1 MTRALSLVALW
12 ILPLPAEEIRF
23 DSARDWN
30 TWNLPA
36 GIVEPTPDGRL
47 QPVAIRR
54 GIDATDNLAAFGGG
68 IHQAG
73 SNRRS
78 ASRVTDG
85 DLATGWGP
93 DPADPPADWFLDL
106 DLGRGVFANRVVL
119 HFAPDAPPF
128 QLFDLLLSTGEPQV
142 NESNTSFNDVLIF
155 RTQHRFKEN
164 LDHRVVFELDQPDHT
179 PIRYVRVKNLLA
191 VEGARLTEIEVEAF
205 GDNLILNLLERS
217 GTIHIE
223 IGEDADDDVPLGNAI
238 QLADGD
244 FFTRFRYGRA
254 VRSPEDVWGEITVDL
269 GAVYWI
275 DWIRMVSG
283 IVPRPFSRRGSAV
296 GNIGERALSLRRFDF
311 NLYEVL
317 TSDGALSPDGSFIWD
332 RKFLDRRSNTNR
344 QQGFADH
351 AFQPT
356 ATRFLRINW
365 LIWDANCD
373 GNCGAASGI
382 IEELMVYGEGF
393 PREVDFG
400 SGLIDLGTDK
410 NITALRWGAD
420 VATGTALE
428 IRSRTGNELNL
439 DITYHDKNDKVVTA
453 ARYEKLIPSFRG
465 RIDTTFSAGGDWSPW
480 SRIYSASG
488 EAFLSPSPRRYLELD
503 VRLTSDDPAVGAAL
517 DFVAIDFSPPLAS
530 GVFGEIF
537 PSQVEPGVE
546 REFSYY
552 LRARSTPRGFERIS
566 LQAPSE
572 LRFIEAVVD
581 GTALDVTTT
590 DTISKMSAAR
600 SDRAATGLT
609 IDFPRPIRSRE
620 LVELRFATAVFRQST
635 RFSAFLEDGATRQR
649 VDPGDANAAIAS
661 NSDIVRLPVG
671 RDLLANLQLDTHIIT
686 PNADTINDELLLS
699 VDLVNVLEPR
709 PLRLRGYDLS
719 GRIAFEWRE
728 PARAGRQA
736 ITWDGTDGAGSRL
749 APGAYVLELLIEG
762 DALQQSIR
770 RVVSVAY

>member
-1 MTRALSLVALW
+1 M
-12 ILPLPAEEIRF
+12 
-23 DSARDWN
+23 
-30 TWNLPA
+30 
-36 GIVEPTPDGRL
+36 
-47 QPVAIRR
+47 
-54 GIDATDNLAAFGGG
+54 
-68 IHQAG
+68 
-73 SNRRS
+73 
-78 ASRVTDG
+78 
-85 DLATGWGP
+85 
-93 DPADPPADWFLDL
+93 
-106 DLGRGVFANRVVL
+106 
-119 HFAPDAPPF
+119 
-128 QLFDLLLSTGEPQV
+128 
-142 NESNTSFNDVLIF
+142 
-155 RTQHRFKEN
+155 
-164 LDHRVVFELDQPDHT
+164 
-179 PIRYVRVKNLLA
+179 
-191 VEGARLTEIEVEAF
+191 
-205 GDNLILNLLERS
+205 
-217 GTIHIE
+217 
-223 IGEDADDDVPLGNAI
+223 
-238 QLADGD
+238 
-244 FFTRFRYGRA
+244 
-254 VRSPEDVWGEITVDL
+254 
-269 GAVYWI
+269 
-275 DWIRMVSG
+275 
-283 IVPRPFSRRGSAV
+283 
-296 GNIGERALSLRRFDF
+296 
-311 NLYEVL
+311 
-317 TSDGALSPDGSFIWD
+317 
-332 RKFLDRRSNTNR
+332 
-344 QQGFADH
+344 
-351 AFQPT
+351 
-356 ATRFLRINW
+356 RINW

-420 VATGTALE
+420 VPTGTALE

-465 RIDTTFSAGGDWSPW
+465 RIDTAFSAGGDWSPW

-517 DFVAIDFSPPLAS
+517 DFVAIDFSPPLAN

-537 PSQVEPGVE
+537 PSQVEPGIE

-620 LVELRFATAVFRQST
+620 LVELRFATAFFHQST

-709 PLRLRGYDLS
+709 PLRLRVYDLS
-719 GRIAFEWRE
+719 GRIAFERRE